1 MKLYFHPWSPNACKV
16 LITALLLDIPL
27 EKSPVNLLAGEQ
39 RKADFLKLNPNGL
52 VPTLQDG
59 DFVLWESNAIMQYL
73 GSRRPGNTLWPAEER
88 TRADISRWQCWELGH
103 WGPALRIYLFENM
116 FKKMMGQG
124 APDPAEIRK
133 GEEKYCRCAGV
144 LEGHLAGRDYL
155 VGKGLTLADISA
167 AAYLMY
173 AQAARVPLDDYPQ
186 IRHWFARIQTL
197 PAWQQTQPA
206 MG

>member
-16 LITALLLDIPL
+16 LITALLLDMPL

-73 GSRRPGNTLWPAEER
+73 GSRQPGNTLWPAEER
-88 TRADISRWQCWELGH
+88 TRADISRWQCWELAH

-124 APDPAEIRK
+124 APDPAEIRE
-133 GEEKYCRCAGV
+133 GEEKYRRCAGV

-155 VGKGLTLADISA
+155 VGKELTLADISA

-186 IRHWFARIQTL
+186 IRRWFVRIQTL
-197 PAWQQTQPA
+197 SAWQQTQPV

>member
-16 LITALLLDIPL
+16 LITALLLDMPL

-73 GSRRPGNTLWPAEER
+73 GSRWPGNTLWPAEER
-88 TRADISRWQCWELGH
+88 TRADISRWQCWELAH

-116 FKKMMGQG
+116 FKKIMGQG

-133 GEEKYCRCAGV
+133 GEEQFRRCAGV
-144 LEGHLAGRDYL
+144 LEGHLTDRDYL
-155 VGKGLTLADISA
+155 VGNGLTLADISM
-167 AAYLMY
+167 LE
-173 AQAARVPLDDYPQ
+173 DYPQ
-186 IRHWFARIQTL
+186 IRRWFGRIETL
-197 PAWQQTQPA
+197 PAWQQTQPT